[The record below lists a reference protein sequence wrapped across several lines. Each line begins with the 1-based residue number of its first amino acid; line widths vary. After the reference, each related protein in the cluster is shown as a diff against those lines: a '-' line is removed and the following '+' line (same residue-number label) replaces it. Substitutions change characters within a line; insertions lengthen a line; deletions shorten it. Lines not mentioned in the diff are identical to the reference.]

1 MCAIVGKFSH
11 DDRPIDSRLI
21 ARMADRLSHR
31 GPDDSGHYVAGPI
44 GLASRRLSII
54 DLATGKQPIS
64 NEDGTVWVVLNG
76 EIYNFIEL
84 RAELERRGH
93 RFRTRTD
100 TEVIV
105 HLYEEEGAGL
115 LDHLRGMFAFAGW
128 GHRPPPLWL
137 ARHPVG
143 EKPLLYAYRPGR
155 GRLFASA

>member
-1 MCAIVGKFSH
+1 MCGIVGKFSL

-31 GPDDSGHYVAGPI
+31 GPDDSGHYVSGPI

-93 RFRTRTD
+93 RFRTRT
-100 TEVIV
+100 ESVVIV
-105 HLYEEEGAGL
+105 QRCVNEGSGL
-115 LDHLRGMFAFAGW
+115 LDQLRGYVCFG
-128 GHRPPPLWL
+128 
-137 ARHPVG
+137 
-143 EKPLLYAYRPGR
+143 
-155 GRLFASA
+155 